1 MTRYCGPA
9 GDRSPAGRGLGLGL
23 FHSVTRPR
31 RVRKAPLRHGLYH
44 QPLAAGLGT
53 AQLVQ

>member
-53 AQLVQ
+53 AQSVQ